1 MAKFNL
7 KDFLNG
13 MNNTKDHSARFEMQD
28 IRDNTTMSI
37 LAYISWL
44 VLFPLIMRKDSK
56 YTRFHCNQG
65 LVLAIVETVGVILL
79 NILGKLPLIGWIF
92 VIAKVL
98 LEIVCILF
106 ALLGVTNVLQNK
118 AKELPYIG
126 NIKIL

>member
-98 LEIVCILF
+98 FEIVCILF

-118 AKELPYIG
+118 AKELPFIG